1 MVDRPKQTRITT
13 FLSEGSAA
21 SQTQSQ
27 TPEIRSHEIE
37 DYAIFEHTEK
47 PNVPEDNDVFPSVS
61 DTGSLET
68 TDTKIPG
75 SKNTAKTPKISVEKT
90 PSNDRNR
97 ELPPC
102 IADKKG

>member
-1 MVDRPKQTRITT
+1 MTERKIFFAPLTDRPKQTRITT

-27 TPEIRSHEIE
+27 TPEMRSHEIE
-37 DYAIFEHTEK
+37 DYAIFEHSEK
-47 PNVPEDNDVFPSVS
+47 PTVPEDNNVFQCVS
-61 DTGSLET
+61 EAGSIGT

-90 PSNDRNR
+90 PSND
-97 ELPPC
+97 
-102 IADKKG
+102 